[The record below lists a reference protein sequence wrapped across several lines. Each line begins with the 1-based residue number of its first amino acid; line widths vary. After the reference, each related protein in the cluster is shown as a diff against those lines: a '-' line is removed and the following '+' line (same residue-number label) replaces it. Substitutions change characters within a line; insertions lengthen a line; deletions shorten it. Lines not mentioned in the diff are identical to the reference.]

1 MRFGVWIW
9 STREINRNKREE
21 GLALGFEELKYL
33 MTRKRKMYKKRRQT
47 ITPRPM
53 EENRECAVL
62 GGREEKPAFQEE
74 GMDRRLNTP
83 ER

>member
-47 ITPRPM
+47 ITPRPTGG
-53 EENRECAVL
+53 EQSVCCFRRQ
-62 GGREEKPAFQEE
+62 GREASISRGGNGQKVKYS
-74 GMDRRLNTP
+74 
-83 ER
+83 